1 MFPNR
6 PFHYAP
12 PDDPP
17 SSFAQTLREFE
28 EKFFDTFPAAR
39 EAAEREREQ
48 ALTATYFS
56 SVSFSYDSRPQQE
69 GYSTH
74 FGAQPLYDQA
84 YNVVEE
90 LQPVG
95 LPPSTSHLVSQLHY
109 DYRPQFEYPQQYIPD
124 QQQSQLPEVYAP
136 VQYAPPTQQI
146 VHYAPSEGPIPPT
159 PALQVAIPRVA
170 PPAHYPE
177 PPANPSYPHPPPHR
191 HGIIH
196 SSVYQSTP
204 VQSPVDSLSQVLYAY
219 PPGTPSE
226 VASSPTSD
234 LALYSP
240 APVIVPSQDPRQA
253 THHLHQP
260 QMESSSRI
268 NEHLES
274 LTLPSTSASLTHANQ
289 HAYDHHRQTRSLS
302 QVPPPHID
310 RATVRGGSWG
320 PAGSPTKQSRGSMRL
335 SPLPSKRHLE
345 KKPPLACLF
354 CRGRKIACGPP
365 LPGSVDKTC
374 NQCQRR
380 SLRCEYPSESRRGMR
395 KKKNTDST
403 DTVDQDPTPSSSSAE
418 PQTLPT
424 NPPPTF

>member
-1 MFPNR
+1 MLPHVF
-6 PFHYAP
+6 
-12 PDDPP
+12 
-17 SSFAQTLREFE
+17 QI
-28 EKFFDTFPAAR
+28 
-39 EAAEREREQ
+39 
-48 ALTATYFS
+48 
-56 SVSFSYDSRPQQE
+56 
-69 GYSTH
+69 
-74 FGAQPLYDQA
+74 QPLSRLS
-84 YNVVEE
+84 N
-90 LQPVG
+90 
-95 LPPSTSHLVSQLHY
+95 
-109 DYRPQFEYPQQYIPD
+109 
-124 QQQSQLPEVYAP
+124 
-136 VQYAPPTQQI
+136 
-146 VHYAPSEGPIPPT
+146 PIPPT
-159 PALQVAIPRVA
+159 PVLQVAIPRVA

-177 PPANPSYPHPPPHR
+177 APPNPSYSHPPPHH
-191 HGIIH
+191 HGVIH
-196 SSVYQSTP
+196 SSAYQSTP
-204 VQSPVDSLSQVLYAY
+204 AQSPVDSLSQALYAY

-253 THHLHQP
+253 THHLHHP

-274 LTLPSTSASLTHANQ
+274 LNLPSTSASLTHANQ
-289 HAYDHHRQTRSLS
+289 HVYDHHRQTRSLS
-302 QVPPPHID
+302 QIPPPHIE
-310 RATVRGGSWG
+310 RTTARGGSWG

-395 KKKNTDST
+395 KKKNPDST
-403 DTVDQDPTPSSSSAE
+403 DTVEQDAAASSSSAE
-418 PQTLPT
+418 PQTQTQPT
-424 NPPPTF
+424 NPTPAF